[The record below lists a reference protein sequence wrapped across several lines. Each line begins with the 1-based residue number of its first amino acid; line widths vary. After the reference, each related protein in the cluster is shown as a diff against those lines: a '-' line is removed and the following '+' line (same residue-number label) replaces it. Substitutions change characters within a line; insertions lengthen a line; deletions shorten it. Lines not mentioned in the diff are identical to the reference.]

1 MKMNFRGFTYYPTQE
16 SFVPETYTH
25 LIIGTSEGICLAS
38 PDLVPRLLP
47 TSHGWPRGPSPR
59 APSSYR
65 GVSLVDPRSTQAA
78 PHTTG
83 RLGAVWGRAQLH
95 ERDPGYTSVAM
106 THGTHCVSSEA
117 QVVIQTDTLPPQ
129 PFV

>member
-1 MKMNFRGFTYYPTQE
+1 MKINFRGFAYYPTQE
-16 SFVPETYTH
+16 SFVPVMCTH

-59 APSSYR
+59 ASSSYR
-65 GVSLVDPRSTQAA
+65 RVSLIDPGSTQAA

-83 RLGAVWGRAQLH
+83 LLGAVWGWVQLH
-95 ERDPGYTSVAM
+95 ERDPGYTFVAV
-106 THGTHCVSSEA
+106 THRTHCVPSEA
-117 QVVIQTDTLPPQ
+117 QVVIQTDMPPPQ
-129 PFV
+129 PFL